1 MERLFRGVGRLSK
14 TAVFERGKGS
24 FVWTTSGDKF
34 LDFTAGIGVINTGHC
49 HPRVVKAA
57 QLQCEKILHSQ
68 ANLGCH
74 SPMLE
79 LTQDL
84 VGNALLK
91 FPSLD
96 RIFYSTT
103 GAEAVENAIKLAKST
118 TGRSSIIVFQGGYH
132 GRTQLTMSLTT
143 SSIIYRKSNMTA
155 SQNVYVAPYPYGLH
169 DPVRYSTDSCLSDLK
184 LMLKQQVDPND
195 VAALIVEP
203 VLGEGGYVPAP
214 PEFFAGLRQIC
225 DEHGILLI
233 ADEVQTGFG
242 RTGDWF
248 ASGRW
253 MGPGDPAGG
262 TPARI
267 EPDVLV
273 MAKGLA
279 SGFPLSAVAARAS
292 LADRQEPGTM
302 GGTYA
307 GNAVACAAAVAT
319 QHVIRDE
326 GLLENATSMG
336 EYLMNSLKQ
345 VQNRHPDIIWDVR
358 GVGCMV
364 GVEFYNG
371 GGGAVP
377 VDGTLGKRVSQS
389 CLQLGMLLLPAS
401 VFPTVRF
408 IPPLTVTASEIDLGV
423 EIFERAVVRAVEQ
436 IL

>member
-1 MERLFRGVGRLSK
+1 
-14 TAVFERGKGS
+14 
-24 FVWTTSGDKF
+24 
-34 LDFTAGIGVINTGHC
+34 LDFTSGIGVVNTGHC

-57 QLQCEKILHSQ
+57 QLQCEKFVHAQ
-68 ANLGCH
+68 VNLGWH

-79 LTQDL
+79 LTKDL
-84 VGNALLK
+84 LGNALAK

-103 GAEAVENAIKLAKST
+103 GAEAVENAIKLAKSV
-118 TGRSSIIVFQGGYH
+118 TGRSSVVAFQGGYH

-155 SQNVYVAPYPYGLH
+155 SHNVYVAPFPYELR
-169 DPVRYSTDSCLSDLK
+169 DPARYSAESCLSDLR
-184 LMLKQQVDPND
+184 LMLRQQVDPKD
-195 VAALIVEP
+195 VAAMIVEP

-214 PEFFAGLRQIC
+214 PQFFAGLRQIC

-248 ASGRW
+248 ASGGW
-253 MGPGDPAGG
+253 VDPVVDITDG
-262 TPARI
+262 TPATRRI

-279 SGFPLSAVAARAS
+279 SGFPLSAVAAKAS
-292 LADRQEPGTM
+292 LADLQEPGTM

-307 GNAVACAAAVAT
+307 GNAVSCAAALAT
-319 QHVIRDE
+319 QQVIRDE
-326 GLLENATSMG
+326 GLLQNSALMG
-336 EYLMNSLKQ
+336 SRLMEALEQ
-345 VQNRHPDIIWDVR
+345 VQSRHPDIIRDVR
-358 GVGCMV
+358 GAGCMV
-364 GVEFYNG
+364 GVEFHDG
-371 GGGAVP
+371 GGGRVP

-408 IPPLTVTASEIDLGV
+408 IPPLTVSASEIDQGV
-423 EIFERAVVRAVEQ
+423 DIFERAVVRAVSSS
-436 IL
+436 